1 MVCDGAL
8 KAIIYAAGLHTYHH
22 YDSGKPGA
30 GDENST
36 KICWKGQSGC
46 TWQGNSK
53 GQYKVALYYTLAQ
66 V

>member
-46 TWQGNSK
+46 TGQGNYVK
-53 GQYKVALYYTLAQ
+53 L
-66 V
+66 